1 MQMDHHFFFQL
12 VGPGYELSIVLSNC
26 HIWHQRALHT
36 MFMFV
41 KKKFKSKP
49 VWRKQW
55 RQVPTSKPKIYW
67 NLLNLIHNV
76 QWCTSLPEK
85 TKYLL
90 ASASFVGTSSI
101 LSNTLFIGPSKESL
115 MDPLLR
121 WRRWCFFPS
130 ERAKLSKLYNCFP
143 LSLDIILYCKCWK
156 YIDLNW
162 ILGPILDI
170 FNSKL

>member
-1 MQMDHHFFFQL
+1 MQMDHQFFFWL

-36 MFMFV
+36 MFMLV
-41 KKKFKSKP
+41 KKNSK
-49 VWRKQW
+49 VKQW
-55 RQVPTSKPKIYW
+55 RQVPTSKLKIYCW
-67 NLLNLIHNV
+67 RNLIHNV

-130 ERAKLSKLYNCFP
+130 ERAKLSKLYNCLP
-143 LSLDIILYCKCWK
+143 SIIRHYSLLQMLKIHRLE
-156 YIDLNW
+156 LNSRT
-162 ILGPILDI
+162 
-170 FNSKL
+170 NSGYL

>member
-1 MQMDHHFFFQL
+1 MQINCS
-12 VGPGYELSIVLSNC
+12 VKLSHMASKSSSHSVHLG
-26 HIWHQRALHT
+26 
-36 MFMFV
+36 

-49 VWRKQW
+49 AWRKQW
-55 RQVPTSKPKIYW
+55 RQVPAIKLKIYCW
-67 NLLNLIHNV
+67 LNLIHNV